1 MAKRKG
7 KRKREVEKE
16 AAEFR
21 VNPFSGLDLPAVED
35 DDHGPETDDGAGA
48 GESAAPEQS
57 VHDPDLLHAF
67 GGDAGVEVAS
77 RRPVF
82 VRVREERRRHHT
94 VTVIDGL
101 VGGDLELDMERVGQ
115 LKQRLGRGARIVD
128 NQVEIQGSRDGRL
141 QTLLEEWG
149 FTCR

>member
-1 MAKRKG
+1 
-7 KRKREVEKE
+7 
-16 AAEFR
+16 
-21 VNPFSGLDLPAVED
+21 
-35 DDHGPETDDGAGA
+35 
-48 GESAAPEQS
+48 
-57 VHDPDLLHAF
+57 
-67 GGDAGVEVAS
+67 
-77 RRPVF
+77 
-82 VRVREERRRHHT
+82 